1 MKKAAFHSG
10 VNTLC
15 GTQAVDN
22 SLKSDVENE
31 FSNPLP

>member
-1 MKKAAFHSG
+1 MKKATFHSG

-22 SLKSDVENE
+22 SLKSDAEN
-31 FSNPLP
+31 